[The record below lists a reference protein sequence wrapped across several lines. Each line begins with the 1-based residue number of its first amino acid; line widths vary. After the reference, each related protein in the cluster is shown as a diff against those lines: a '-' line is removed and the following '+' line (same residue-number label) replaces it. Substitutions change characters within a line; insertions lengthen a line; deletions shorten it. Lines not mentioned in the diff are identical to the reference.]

1 MVKMNLFTKR
11 NTHVE
16 NKPMVTR
23 GRRRVGTN
31 EETGSDIHTQPART
45 SLAQEAIQNSV
56 SIRMGMKPKTE
67 RMRARLTRSAAQSKL
82 AQHGEGL
89 RPVKATW
96 RARKSRRTRPAALM
110 TTQMG
115 IHLRHRHTGKK
126 MLLTI

>member
-1 MVKMNLFTKR
+1 M
-11 NTHVE
+11 
-16 NKPMVTR
+16 
-23 GRRRVGTN
+23 GTN

-89 RPVKATW
+89 RPVKATESEKEPQNT
-96 RARKSRRTRPAALM
+96 ACCAYDDTNGNTP
-110 TTQMG
+110 
-115 IHLRHRHTGKK
+115 
-126 MLLTI
+126 